1 VQCMAVPGGDPR
13 RILRDRTLGPRHQA
27 GPVQPITK
35 EAVVCVC
42 SNRRNVCVSEGLRAL
57 AESSRHHKLVGDL
70 RNARNQLD
78 HHPRSCRFGSSKRQL
93 ATCSLFLFFSLAI
106 DISSYARAEMLFR
119 IRPKVAQR
127 S

>member
-1 VQCMAVPGGDPR
+1 
-13 RILRDRTLGPRHQA
+13 
-27 GPVQPITK
+27 
-35 EAVVCVC
+35 VCV
-42 SNRRNVCVSEGLRAL
+42 RIGAMCVSEGLRAL
-57 AESSRHHKLVGDL
+57 AESPRHHKLVGDL